1 MIPVHDPDGAEAGI
15 RGGAVSAMML
25 GLDHG
30 GLNPEEH
37 SHPVVF
43 FETSGSTAEG
53 SLGRKA
59 RGRSVQQNVL
69 ALKELLLGLATGE
82 VQQEDPERWDEI
94 PHAPVTG
101 YRTDCA
107 GVVPAG

>member
-1 MIPVHDPDGAEAGI
+1 MIPVYDPDGAEAGI

-25 GLDHG
+25 DLDHDGLD
-30 GLNPEEH
+30 PEGR

-53 SLGRKA
+53 GLGRKA
-59 RGRSVQQNVL
+59 RGRSVRQTVL
-69 ALKELLLGLATGE
+69 AVKELLLGLATGQ

-107 GVVPAG
+107 GVVPVG